1 MFYTTKNILNE
12 LCTLDVFQISGGLLI
27 SKKQLHFLE
36 QLHLIEN
43 TNQNG
48 FLRFGKSECAKLIAQ
63 DVSFRDNLQITRRG
77 LSVATLTLCINVSF
91 YF

>member
-1 MFYTTKNILNE
+1 MNGVCLRMFFKFPVVYS
-12 LCTLDVFQISGGLLI
+12 FP
-27 SKKQLHFLE
+27 KKQLHFLE
-36 QLHLIEN
+36 QLHLIKN